1 MMRQHCY
8 RARFTRGT
16 DVRAFTVFA
25 WNKDDAYVA
34 ARRALEA
41 LGEDVRTWA
50 YYGVERAS

>member
-34 ARRALEA
+34 ARRELEA
-41 LGEDVRTWA
+41 AVADPRAWV
-50 YYGVERAS
+50 YYGVERAR